1 MGSLGLLHCLGGIRD
16 GVGGPLTLKG
26 SPSNVKTLKALSS
39 PKYLKKPF
47 RSLTLFT
54 MRAPQCRSTLR
65 IEQSLSLK
73 FVLKCSQGVTILL
86 QQNTKNTKIKQGRDV
101 KNT

>member
-1 MGSLGLLHCLGGIRD
+1 MVLDASEMVMPSTPSLM
-16 GVGGPLTLKG
+16 
-26 SPSNVKTLKALSS
+26 PSNVKTLKALAS

-54 MRAPQCRSTLR
+54 MPAPQCRSTLK
-65 IEQSLSLK
+65 IEQFFPVK

-86 QQNTKNTKIKQGRDV
+86 QENTNSTKIKQGRGV